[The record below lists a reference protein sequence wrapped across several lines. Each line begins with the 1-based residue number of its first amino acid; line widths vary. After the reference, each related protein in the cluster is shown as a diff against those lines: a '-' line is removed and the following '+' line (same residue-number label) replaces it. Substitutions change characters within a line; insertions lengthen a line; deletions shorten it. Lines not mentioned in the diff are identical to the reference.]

1 MENIMIAV
9 TGATGQ
15 LGRLVVEEL
24 LKNTPANEIVA
35 AVRNPA
41 KAEDLNALGVD
52 VRQADYSKPETL
64 KTAFSGVDKLLLISS
79 SEVGQRT
86 AQHQAVIDAAK
97 QAGVKL
103 IAYTSLLN
111 LDSSPLL
118 LAKEHRDTEAALKSS
133 GVPYVLLRNG
143 WYTENYAASIAPSL
157 AHNAF
162 IGSASDG
169 RISSAPRADYARA
182 AAKVLL
188 SEAQEGKIYELAG
201 DQSYTL
207 AEFAAEIARQS
218 GKEVNYV
225 NLPQADFA
233 AALKGAGLPEGLAD
247 VLADSDIGASQGA
260 LYNDSQTLSRLL
272 GHATGAYQD
281 VIAKSLNAL

>member
-1 MENIMIAV
+1 MIAV

-86 AQHQAVIDAAK
+86 AQHQAVIDTAK

>member
-86 AQHQAVIDAAK
+86 AQHQAVIDTAK

>member
-1 MENIMIAV
+1 
-9 TGATGQ
+9 
-15 LGRLVVEEL
+15 
-24 LKNTPANEIVA
+24 
-35 AVRNPA
+35 VRNPA

>member
-1 MENIMIAV
+1 MIAV

-41 KAEDLNALGVD
+41 KAQDLNALGVD